1 MRKAAFFAMNPREA
15 LDCVDRAEV
24 CHLASTT
31 PEGRPVLRA
40 LHVVRLGEALY
51 FHAAP
56 VGEKSETVGR
66 YAVVSAVE
74 DVARV
79 PSYFLDPE
87 RACPATTLYRS
98 AQVEG
103 TSTAVDD
110 PDEKAL
116 VLEALMRKLQPEG
129 GYVPLDARSE
139 LYEKAVASI
148 AVVKLVPEHVT
159 GKKKLAQ
166 NRTPD
171 DRAKLY
177 EGFFRRGHEGDFAAI
192 EAVLE
197 ANPRDEIPSFLRAKD
212 GTRLLAHLDEAR
224 LPQAAQLL
232 EGAYWLEG
240 VSPDRI
246 AECFRRSRVRVGAVD
261 ERGEL
266 VGVARA
272 TSDGRVAWIFDVMVA
287 PRARGRGLGRDLVTL
302 LLAHPAV
309 DRALVVRLGT
319 RDAMGLYEKLGFVDV
334 AHAPLRAYRTV
345 EMARRRA

>member
-1 MRKAAFFAMNPREA
+1 MRKAAFFAMGRDEA

-40 LHVVRLGEALY
+40 LHVVRLGETLY

-56 VGEKSETVGR
+56 VGEKCETVGR

-98 AQVEG
+98 AQFEG
-103 TSTAVDD
+103 TLTEVHD
-110 PDEKAL
+110 PDEKAR

-129 GYVPLDARSE
+129 GYVPLDASCA
-139 LYEKAVASI
+139 LYDKAIASI
-148 AVVKLVPEHVT
+148 AVVKLEPERVT
-159 GKKKLAQ
+159 GKQKLAQ

-177 EGFFRRGHEGDFAAI
+177 EGFFRRGNDGDYAAI

-197 ANPRDEIPSFLRAKD
+197 ANPRDEVPSFLRAVD
-212 GTRLLAHLDEAR
+212 GTRLLAHLPEHRLREA
-224 LPQAAQLL
+224 AKLL

-240 VSPDRI
+240 VSAERVV
-246 AECFRRSRVRVGAVD
+246 ECFRSSRVRVGAVD

-287 PRARGRGLGRDLVTL
+287 PSARGRGLGRALVTL

-334 AHAPLRAYRTV
+334 ARAPLRAYRTV
-345 EMARRRA
+345 EMARRRS